1 MNLLTATLDRVLD
14 LAFPASCPG
23 CRTEGQPICAVC
35 RASLQPELERSPGV
49 PIGVP
54 GEVPPPLLQLE
65 WAAPYGPLLRR
76 AIHQLKYGGEQ
87 RLARAL
93 GALVAERWRRAGRG
107 GDLLVP
113 VPIHR
118 DRRRDRGYD
127 QAELIARVAASM
139 LRLPTATI
147 LERRRSTAP
156 QFTLDRL
163 ARRGNVEGAFRVVGG
178 ATAAATVADRWVVLV
193 DDVVTT
199 GATLSACATELRD
212 AGALAVS
219 AVAVAHER

>member
-1 MNLLTATLDRVLD
+1 MPILAAAIDRALD
-14 LAFPASCPG
+14 LAFPATCPG
-23 CRTEGQPICAVC
+23 CRTEGQPICAAC
-35 RASLQPELERSPGV
+35 RATLQPELERPPGV

-107 GDLLVP
+107 GNLIVP

-127 QAELIARVAASM
+127 QAELIARVAADA
-139 LRLPTATI
+139 LRLPTAAL

-163 ARRGNVEGAFRVVGG
+163 ARRGNVEGAFRVVAGG
-178 ATAAATVADRWVVLV
+178 SPAVAGRWIILV

-199 GATLSACATELRD
+199 GATLSACATALRD
-212 AGALAVS
+212 AGALGVS